1 MRKLF
6 LSIAVF
12 VMALCANAQTNQ
24 YFWYQGNLMMGNPI
38 AQIDSVTFGDGES
51 VDTLHI
57 LLPRTIIKVVHD
69 TTYIIV
75 HDTVCPNDIPQG
87 ALAGEFSVSAT
98 KKVRFSK
105 GNLQY
110 NAALG
115 THQCADG
122 TTQQGTWR
130 FSENQYDTIGI
141 IQQNRSAS
149 YSGWI
154 DAFAWGT
161 SGWNSGAVL
170 YRPWELSNRY
180 SDFYVGGSPNNNL
193 IGNYKN
199 ADWGVYNAI
208 SNGGN
213 IPNAWRLLTSE
224 EWNYLLNERPNHSN
238 LCAAAMVNEIP
249 GKIILPDN
257 CILPTGIQ
265 FVGFSTNASDNQ
277 YSLCEWSILEKCG
290 AIFLPRTA
298 GWSCPTGESVWV
310 DLCGMYWSS
319 THGSNITA
327 LGIVTLTHELYTGR
341 WRCDSG
347 QVRLVQDVE

>member
-6 LSIAVF
+6 LSLAVF

-38 AQIDSVTFGDGES
+38 AQIDSVTFGEGEPA
-51 VDTLHI
+51 DTLHI
-57 LLPRTIIKVVHD
+57 LLPRTIIKTVYD
-69 TTYIIV
+69 TIYITI
-75 HDTVCPNDIPQG
+75 HDTVCPNDIPEG

-105 GNLQY
+105 GNLQF
-110 NAALG
+110 NAAQG

-141 IQQNRSAS
+141 VQQNRSAS

-161 SGWNSGAVL
+161 SGWNSGANL

-180 SDFYVGGSPNNNL
+180 YDFYVGGSPNNNL

-199 ADWGVYNAI
+199 ADKKIKVCEGLKELTNSIETKKETDIISGIKKIVEAGEKVDVYYKL
-208 SNGGN
+208 NGPVKRNRILIAENQDEEIKDTIESVEFELYKPSKNGFEGKL
-213 IPNAWRLLTSE
+213 IQKKYQKYRLL
-224 EWNYLLNERPNHSN
+224 NVYHN
-238 LCAAAMVNEIP
+238 LYI
-249 GKIILPDN
+249 N
-257 CILPTGIQ
+257 CL
-265 FVGFSTNASDNQ
+265 F
-277 YSLCEWSILEKCG
+277 
-290 AIFLPRTA
+290 
-298 GWSCPTGESVWV
+298 
-310 DLCGMYWSS
+310 
-319 THGSNITA
+319 
-327 LGIVTLTHELYTGR
+327 
-341 WRCDSG
+341 
-347 QVRLVQDVE
+347 